1 MGIPGCRAAEHV
13 AGGNMLHRAHC
24 PQMTLAVDVPALFLF
39 RKGLMGKREG
49 GAALSREIALPV
61 SEPSRPQKK

>member
-1 MGIPGCRAAEHV
+1 
-13 AGGNMLHRAHC
+13 
-24 PQMTLAVDVPALFLF
+24 MTLAVDVPALLLF